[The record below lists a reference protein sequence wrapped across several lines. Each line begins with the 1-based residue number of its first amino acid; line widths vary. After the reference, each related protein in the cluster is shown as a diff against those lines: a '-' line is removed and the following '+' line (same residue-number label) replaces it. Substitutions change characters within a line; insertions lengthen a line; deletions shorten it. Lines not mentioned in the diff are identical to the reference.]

1 MIKNNY
7 ISVIGLEIHI
17 QLSTKSKAYSADE
30 NIYGANPNTKIS
42 PISLAYP
49 GTLPSVNTKL
59 IEYALKLGISL
70 ECDINKKN
78 IFSRKNYFY
87 ADLPKGYQITQ
98 DKNPI
103 CKGGHLLIDLEDGSK
118 KKINLTRIH
127 MEEDAGKSIHDID
140 PYNSL
145 IDLNR
150 AGVPLLEIVTEPEIR
165 SSFEAQSFVN
175 EIRKIVKYLDIC
187 NGNMEEG
194 SLRCDA
200 NVSVMKEND
209 KDFGTKVEIKNMNS
223 TRNIKKAID
232 FEIDRQIELIEQGKS
247 IVQETRNFNALTNAT
262 NSMRTKEKADD
273 YRYFTE
279 PDLQPLI
286 LDEKYIQ
293 SIANDLPLLPNE
305 LEKKFKKEYD
315 LSSYDIKLLIEDK
328 GISDYFQKICKIIK
342 NYKLVANFVNGPIK
356 SFLNTNS
363 VPIDKLPIDR
373 KKIIALL
380 SFVDNKKISISSA
393 QQIIFPKLLNSDL
406 EVIEI
411 IEKNNLFFEND
422 FIDLEEI
429 ISKVLEKYP
438 QKVIEYN
445 EGKIGLIGLF
455 MGEIMKI
462 TKGKIDPKKI
472 NTELKKELE
481 KRKK

>member
-1 MIKNNY
+1 MIENNY

-17 QLSTKSKAYSADE
+17 QLNTKSKAYSSDE
-30 NIYGANPNTKIS
+30 NIYGADPNSKTS

-49 GTLPSVNTKL
+49 GTLPSINSKL
-59 IEYALKLGISL
+59 IDYALRLGISL
-70 ECDINKKN
+70 ECDINKIN
-78 IFSRKNYFY
+78 VFSRKNYFY

-103 CKGGHLLIDLEDGSK
+103 CKGGGVFIDLEDGSK

-127 MEEDAGKSIHDID
+127 MEEDAGKSIHDVD

-165 SSFEAQSFVN
+165 SSYEAQIFVN

-200 NVSVMKEND
+200 NVSVMKKDD
-209 KDFGTKVEIKNMNS
+209 KKFGTKVEIKNMNS
-223 TRNIKKAID
+223 TRNLKKAID
-232 FEIDRQIELIEQGKS
+232 FEVKRQIDLIEQGRS
-247 IVQETRNFNALTNAT
+247 VLQETRGFNSLTNVT

-279 PDLQPLI
+279 PDLQPVVLN
-286 LDEKYIQ
+286 EKYIQ
-293 SIANDLPLLPNE
+293 SIKNDLPLLPNK
-305 LEKKFKKEYD
+305 LEIKFKKEFN
-315 LSSYDIKLLIEDK
+315 LNSYDIKLLIEDK
-328 GISDYFQKICKIIK
+328 EISDYFQKICKVIK

-363 VPIDKLPIDR
+363 ISIDKLPVDI
-373 KKIIALL
+373 KKIIELL
-380 SFVDNKKISISSA
+380 SIVEKKKISISSA
-393 QQIIFPKLLNSDL
+393 QQIVLPELINSDS

-422 FIDLEEI
+422 SIDLESI
-429 ISKVLEKYP
+429 IYKILEKYP

-445 EGKIGLIGLF
+445 EGKNGLIGFF

-472 NTELKKELE
+472 NDKVKKELE
-481 KRKK
+481 KQKK

>member
-1 MIKNNY
+1 
-7 ISVIGLEIHI
+7 
-17 QLSTKSKAYSADE
+17 
-30 NIYGANPNTKIS
+30 
-42 PISLAYP
+42 
-49 GTLPSVNTKL
+49 
-59 IEYALKLGISL
+59 
-70 ECDINKKN
+70 
-78 IFSRKNYFY
+78 
-87 ADLPKGYQITQ
+87 
-98 DKNPI
+98 
-103 CKGGHLLIDLEDGSK
+103 
-118 KKINLTRIH
+118 
-127 MEEDAGKSIHDID
+127 
-140 PYNSL
+140 
-145 IDLNR
+145 
-150 AGVPLLEIVTEPEIR
+150 
-165 SSFEAQSFVN
+165 
-175 EIRKIVKYLDIC
+175 
-187 NGNMEEG
+187 MEEG

-305 LEKKFKKEYD
+305 LERKFKKEYD

>member
-1 MIKNNY
+1 MYNKNY

-17 QLSTKSKAYSADE
+17 QLSTKSKAFSSEE
-30 NIYGANPNTKIS
+30 NVYGAVPNTKIS
-42 PISLAYP
+42 PISLGYP
-49 GTLPSVNTKL
+49 GTLPNINSKL
-59 IEYALKLGISL
+59 IEYAIKLGISL
-70 ECDINKKN
+70 KCDINKKN
-78 IFSRKNYFY
+78 VFSRKNYFY

-103 CKGGHLLIDLEDGSK
+103 CKGGHLTIEKEDGSK
-118 KKINLTRIH
+118 KIINLTRIH

-140 PYNSL
+140 PFYSL

-150 AGVPLLEIVTEPEIR
+150 ASVPLLEIVSEPEIR

-175 EIRKIVKYLDIC
+175 EIRKIVKYLNIC

-200 NVSVMKEND
+200 NVSVMKKDD
-209 KDFGTKVEIKNMNS
+209 KKFGTKVEIKNMNS

-232 FEIDRQIELIEQGKS
+232 FEIKRQIELIKHGNS
-247 IVQETRNFNALTNAT
+247 VIQETRGFNSSTNT
-262 NSMRTKEKADD
+262 TTSMRVKETTDD

-279 PDLQPLI
+279 PDLQPII

-305 LEKKFKKEYD
+305 LEKKFKEVYD
-315 LSSYDIKLLIEDK
+315 LSIYDIKLLVQDK
-328 GISDYFQKICKIIK
+328 EISDYFQKICKIIK

-363 VPIDKLPIDR
+363 LSIDKLPVDS
-373 KKIIALL
+373 KKIIDLL
-380 SFVDNKKISISSA
+380 SFVEKKKISISSA
-393 QQIIFPKLLNSDL
+393 QQIIFPKLLSSDL

-422 FIDLEEI
+422 SIDLEEI

-438 QKVIEYN
+438 QKVIEFN
-445 EGKIGLIGLF
+445 NGKIGLIGLF